1 MSLPSI
7 YLASAD
13 YFKDALDFLSKY
25 QWLYNYPNTHILVKD
40 ILTNF
45 PSDWCEYFQQLPND
59 ELNNLPLNS
68 LKNSPP
74 SLQELINDINK
85 LKPNLKSQDFK
96 HEDDIFSHNCCL
108 SNKKRHE
115 IVILAPVIDEISK
128 KVEAD
133 LIVDIGSGLGY
144 LSHHLHSKYKHK
156 VLGIECSKQYVA
168 QAYKM
173 QQKIYP
179 HCKNEV
185 QFADH
190 YIDAQSAEKIT
201 SLIKETFT
209 DFDPKSVSLV
219 GLHACADLSVTVLD
233 LFSQLERVK
242 SLVIMPCCYHRLK
255 LKEEQD
261 HKEYFHNFPISTV
274 FKDIFTKA
282 SSEYF
287 LRRPFLRLACQQA
300 SRNFCSMSQE
310 EHVDHSTNL
319 MFRCVLQLV
328 AESENLDIKRLK
340 RKSTAHT
347 STIDIEDYLNHLPS
361 THQLK
366 PRNSNDNQLSITD
379 ELFLN
384 KMREKWNEY
393 KDKCFLLE
401 VLTGL
406 QASLQNVCENVVL
419 LDRVEYL
426 KEKGFEARVQKI
438 TDDLVSPRCY
448 ALIATK

>member
-1 MSLPSI
+1 MRRPGYRRRLRGLQTLQSL
-7 YLASAD
+7 
-13 YFKDALDFLSKY
+13 K
-25 QWLYNYPNTHILVKD
+25 TM
-40 ILTNF
+40 ILTKIRITEMRTLG
-45 PSDWCEYFQQLPND
+45 SITGY
-59 ELNNLPLNS
+59 S
-68 LKNSPP
+68 LREKRNGFVSEQGCVRDMNSPP
-74 SLQELINDINK
+74 TVQELIDNISK
-85 LKPNLKSQDFK
+85 LKPNLESQHLK

-115 IVILAPVIDEISK
+115 IVILSPVIDQISK
-128 KVEAD
+128 GVEAD
-133 LIVDIGSGLGY
+133 LVLDIGSGLGY

-156 VLGIECSKQYVA
+156 VLGIECSKQYVV

-179 HCKNEV
+179 HCKNGV
-185 QFADH
+185 QFVDH
-190 YIDAQSAEKIT
+190 YIDAQSAGKIS
-201 SLIKETFT
+201 SLIQETFT

-233 LFSQLERVK
+233 LFSQLDRVK

-261 HKEYFHNFPISTV
+261 DKEYFYNFPFSNV
-274 FKDIFTKA
+274 FKDIFDKA
-282 SSEYF
+282 SGEYF
-287 LRRPFLRLACQQA
+287 LRRSFLRLACQQA
-300 SRNFCSMSQE
+300 SRNFCNMSQE
-310 EHVDHSTNL
+310 EHVEHSTNL
-319 MFRCVLQLV
+319 MFRCILQLV

-340 RKSTAHT
+340 RKSTTHS
-347 STIDIEDYLNHLPS
+347 STTDIEDYLSHLPS

-366 PRNSNDNQLSITD
+366 PRNPNDNHLSITD
-379 ELFLN
+379 EVFLN
-384 KMREKWNEY
+384 KMRDKWNEY

-406 QASLQNVCENVVL
+406 QAALQNVCENIVL

-448 ALIATK
+448 ALIARKE